1 MTKAASLV
9 FRDVRFSRGNF
20 DLSVNE
26 DFPAGLLTVILGP
39 SGCGKSTLLDLAAG
53 FLRPLEGRIFEGDY
67 DVTSQP
73 PHKRQVGVVF
83 QEHALFT
90 HMSVRGNVAYGPLVR
105 GARKRDARARADELL
120 ALIDLEG
127 FATRRID
134 SLSGGEKQR
143 VALARALAANPHML
157 LLDEPFSALDATLRR
172 RLRDEVRQIQRKTG
186 ITAILVTHDQEEA
199 MALADRLAVM
209 KDGRVR
215 QFGTPSNLW
224 NNPIDLFTALF
235 LGRSNHLSIH
245 KYFQDESGIRHAL
258 TSAGTVPLYGIGN
271 LPELPATLFFRP
283 EYLQCGSKR
292 PDGHVELKARVKSS
306 EYIGGVWRV
315 KLIPTENSGHDE
327 LDMDFSEERPPT
339 PSQILSLTLNP
350 AGIRL
355 LSGTTGIVQ
364 GPDAA
369 SERFSEY
376 PDD

>member
-20 DLSVNE
+20 KLSVNE

-53 FLRPLEGRIFEGDY
+53 FLQPLEGRIFEGDY

-157 LLDEPFSALDATLRR
+157 LLDEPFSGVDPIAVEDLQAEIRQLHATGVSVLITDHNVERTLEVVDKAYIIDHGKVIGAGR
-172 RLRDEVRQIQRKTG
+172 PAEIIRDELVRK
-186 ITAILVTHDQEEA
+186 
-199 MALADRLAVM
+199 
-209 KDGRVR
+209 
-215 QFGTPSNLW
+215 SY
-224 NNPIDLFTALF
+224 
-235 LGRSNHLSIH
+235 LGNTFAGHE
-245 KYFQDESGIRHAL
+245 FDE
-258 TSAGTVPLYGIGN
+258 
-271 LPELPATLFFRP
+271 
-283 EYLQCGSKR
+283 
-292 PDGHVELKARVKSS
+292 
-306 EYIGGVWRV
+306 
-315 KLIPTENSGHDE
+315 
-327 LDMDFSEERPPT
+327 
-339 PSQILSLTLNP
+339 
-350 AGIRL
+350 
-355 LSGTTGIVQ
+355 
-364 GPDAA
+364 
-369 SERFSEY
+369 
-376 PDD
+376 